1 MRPVLTHSDRYN
13 LEFWWNIKIAT
24 PDTREGNSHLA
35 GLIFCHLVH
44 LCKLWSILLSQEVV
58 GILGEK
64 ERCWLVAPRNP
75 NHNYASQDDVFN
87 HYSLNCMWSV
97 VFYQG
102 TPKYNQKIKN
112 NPNIS
117 DVAVCGKS
125 CCIYIY
131 CFVCRDF
138 LWTKLSSIS
147 WRLHGRAK
155 SSAIFGREQFHQVWS
170 IYRQEYPTW
179 SNTFERKFR
188 SSPITDFSRLV
199 KRRDFWI
206 LRSPFQGRRVP

>member
-1 MRPVLTHSDRYN
+1 
-13 LEFWWNIKIAT
+13 
-24 PDTREGNSHLA
+24 
-35 GLIFCHLVH
+35 
-44 LCKLWSILLSQEVV
+44 
-58 GILGEK
+58 
-64 ERCWLVAPRNP
+64 
-75 NHNYASQDDVFN
+75 
-87 HYSLNCMWSV
+87 MWSV
-97 VFYQG
+97 VFCQG

-147 WRLHGRAK
+147 WRLRGRAK

-179 SNTFERKFR
+179 SDTFERKFR
-188 SSPITDFSRLV
+188 SSPTTDFSRLV
-199 KRRDFWI
+199 KRRDFRI
-206 LRSPFQGRRVP
+206 LRSPFQGRRVPEIPGQSLGARYHWQVSLSFACVTDFPAVFFLALSWNTNENPSAFKLSRAINKCQCK